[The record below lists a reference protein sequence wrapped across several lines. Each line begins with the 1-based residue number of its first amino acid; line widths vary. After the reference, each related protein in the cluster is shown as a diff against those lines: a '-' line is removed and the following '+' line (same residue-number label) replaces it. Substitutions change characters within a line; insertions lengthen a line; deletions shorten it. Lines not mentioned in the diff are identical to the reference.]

1 MQLDITHGKDF
12 FFFGKTYGKDL
23 RVKKES
29 HFDKSIQGL
38 QSCVVYSSVRA
49 LSSCCV

>member
-1 MQLDITHGKDF
+1 MQLDITHGKEM
-12 FFFGKTYGKDL
+12 

-38 QSCVVYSSVRA
+38 TKLCG
-49 LSSCCV
+49 L